1 MAVRGEYLLAPRPGF
16 VAGYDAV
23 GVVEIVPDGVAHLHV
38 GQRVAAVLPGM
49 GAHARRVSVSPSLLV
64 PIPDELE
71 SAAAST
77 VALDAL
83 TAHFALAALGARAG
97 SVLIQGAGGAVGSWA
112 TQLAIGRGLAVWGT
126 ASARSGGHAERLGA
140 RVLDYR
146 DRSWIEQVG
155 LPAPGGVGG
164 AIDHTGDPVVRRAV
178 RRDGRIVRIAFGG
191 GSGRGRMATARG
203 FVRSGLR
210 RWARPGE
217 RVCSVPMLVR
227 LHRHRYREALS
238 ELLSGVATGRLSTP
252 APRVFH
258 PADYANALLTAE
270 STPAGTKVVLAF

>member
-112 TQLAIGRGLAVWGT
+112 TQLAIGRGLAVWGRRPPVRAGT
-126 ASARSGGHAERLGA
+126 PSALALGC
-140 RVLDYR
+140 
-146 DRSWIEQVG
+146 WT
-155 LPAPGGVGG
+155 
-164 AIDHTGDPVVRRAV
+164 TG
-178 RRDGRIVRIAFGG
+178 I
-191 GSGRGRMATARG
+191 ARG
-203 FVRSGLR
+203 SSRWDFR
-210 RWARPGE
+210 RRGASEVPSITRAIRWFAAR
-217 RVCSVPMLVR
+217 
-227 LHRHRYREALS
+227 
-238 ELLSGVATGRLSTP
+238 
-252 APRVFH
+252 
-258 PADYANALLTAE
+258 
-270 STPAGTKVVLAF
+270 